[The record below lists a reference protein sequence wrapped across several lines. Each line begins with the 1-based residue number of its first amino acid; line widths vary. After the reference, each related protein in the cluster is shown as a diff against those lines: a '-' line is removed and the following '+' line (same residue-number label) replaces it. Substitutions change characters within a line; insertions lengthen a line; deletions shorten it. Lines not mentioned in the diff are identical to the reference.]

1 MLLVE
6 DDGDTQRAIMVVM
19 GTRERGVGAPSR
31 GRGQRDP
38 TVKVFVAHAP
48 LQVPPLFTA
57 CTISH

>member
-19 GTRERGVGAPSR
+19 GTRERGVGR
-31 GRGQRDP
+31 GKGQHRDP

-48 LQVPPLFTA
+48 HQVPPLFTA

>member
-19 GTRERGVGAPSR
+19 GTRERGVPSR